1 MADNATGVDP
11 TVRVPRAVREQS
23 ERAHAAQ
30 LASIGQ
36 AEPPIIPPAT
46 PPDPNA
52 PPAGTTPPVTSGVTP
67 PATAAPAAP
76 AAPDP
81 QEPPP
86 DPNLPVDW
94 EARYKT
100 LHGRF
105 EAERKRQREQV
116 ESMSGRVQQLERQL
130 TTTAQPPK
138 LPAAPLNLTEDEI
151 NDYGEDFIGVVRKVA
166 EHVVSGQIAPIVGDL
181 GRTKAQIG
189 VQQNQTMHQQM
200 DALYPEWQ
208 RMNAFPGFIEWTLL
222 PDPYS
227 GAIRQ
232 RLMQDAWDAGDARRV
247 NAFFQGFLAEE
258 AALNPAGSIPPPAA
272 PAPAAPN
279 GAPAAT
285 PPLALASL
293 AAPGGTRSAS
303 QMPAEKRMYTTEDIT
318 RFYTE
323 VAAGKWRNREAD
335 RAAIDADISRAQH
348 ENRIIFNQ
356 RRYTPPSPP
365 EGFTR

>member
-11 TVRVPRAVREQS
+11 AVRVPRAVREQS

-30 LASIGQ
+30 LASIGE
-36 AEPPIIPPAT
+36 AEPPVI
-46 PPDPNA
+46 
-52 PPAGTTPPVTSGVTP
+52 TTPPNRNPDAPVTPAVTS
-67 PATAAPAAP
+67 PAAP
-76 AAPDP
+76 ASS

-86 DPNLPVDW
+86 DPNVPADW

-116 ESMSGRVQQLERQL
+116 ETMSGRVQQLERQL
-130 TTTAQPPK
+130 TTTAQPPR
-138 LPAAPLNLTEDEI
+138 PMVAPLNLTDEEI
-151 NDYGEDFIGVVRKVA
+151 SDYGEDFIGVVRKVA
-166 EHVVSGQIAPIVGDL
+166 EHVVNGQIAPIVGEI

-189 VQQNQTMHQQM
+189 VQQNQTLHQQM

-208 RMNAFPGFIEWTLL
+208 RMNAFPGFIEWVML

-232 RLMQDAWDAGDARRV
+232 KLMQDAWDAGDARRV
-247 NAFFQGFLAEE
+247 NAFFQGFLTEE
-258 AALNPAGSIPPPAA
+258 AALNPAGGVPPLEAF
-272 PAPAAPN
+272 APAAPN

-285 PPLALASL
+285 PPLALAAL

-303 QMPAEKRMYTTEDIT
+303 QLPAEKRMYTTEDIT

-323 VAAGKWRNREAD
+323 VAAGKWRAREAD
-335 RAAIDADISRAQH
+335 RAAMDADISRAQH
-348 ENRIIFNQ
+348 EGRIILNP
-356 RRYTPPSPP
+356 RRFTPPSPP